1 VARSPARRWLRQL
14 SASQRRFEKRKPN
27 RRVRIGFEELES
39 RLAPASFAVDAQL
52 HVSRL
57 VDLTR
62 TDDMGAV
69 ARSVVFFESSVA
81 DYQVL
86 KEGLAA
92 GRDAVV
98 LDSNGD
104 GLREMAAFLAGRT
117 GLMTVGVVAHGS
129 PGALALGTATLDAEN
144 LGSYTRELAAVASAL
159 GRGGELDLWSCEV
172 AAGQAGQALVRDLAT
187 ATGARVAASEQAV
200 GSAALGGNWRLD
212 VQMAGAAGV
221 VPFSAEAIRAFPELL
236 AAWGPTNP
244 LATSRYGHTATLL
257 GNGKVLVVGGYWNNY
272 VASAELYDPATSTW
286 SSAGSMAVARQ
297 YHTATLLSNGK
308 VLVAGGYGIG
318 TITGRLASAELYDP
332 TTNSWSSVGSMAAT
346 RVYHTATLLGDGK
359 VLVAGG
365 FGDGAQSSAELF
377 DSLTD
382 TWSPAGPMAAARFSA
397 TATLLPNGK
406 VLVVG
411 GGGADLYPVST
422 AELYDPVTDIWSAA
436 ASMKTAR
443 KGPTAT
449 LLANGKVLV
458 TGGDGI
464 GVSGRLDSAE
474 LYDPTTDT
482 WSSAGPMAAARAGH
496 TATLLDNGKVL
507 VAGGINTVALASAE
521 LYDPST
527 NTWSPAGSFDSP
539 RFGHTATLLPDGNV
553 LIAGGLGAVTNNGN
567 FSAELFFP
575 TAMSV
580 PGLFNTG
587 MGNLGVVVSDGAA
600 DPHYTL
606 TSSPS
611 GSGFGPAAYIVNQDP
626 RLPGLWDR
634 DSPTSKWIGPVANQ
648 DLMRAGSVEGIY
660 AYRTTFDLTGFDP
673 ISAFLA
679 GAWEADN
686 AGVDVL
692 INGKSTGI
700 TWSIESNG
708 FSRFVISSGFQSG
721 INTLDFVVNNTPN
734 LRGAPNPA
742 INPSGLRVELGCIA
756 EPVDSFR
763 STVTVAP
770 AGIPVGGTAK
780 VTLTARYPGG
790 NVATTGGLPFSFAL
804 GTATG
809 SGTFSNLTDNKNGTY
824 TADFTA
830 TAPGLITITATLNGQ
845 LITSALPTLLVTA
858 ASQLAITDL
867 NVTTL
872 TAGSTLAFQVTAED
886 SAGHRVPS
894 YTGTVKLTSTGNA
907 QLDGKPLPASYSFVP
922 SDNGSHAF
930 VVTLPTAG
938 TQTITITDQ
947 ATSYLTATSNPIT
960 VLIGAPDRFV
970 VNVPGG
976 NALQAGVPFVFTVQ
990 AIDQFG
996 KPVTSYTGPT
1006 RITATTTPNDP
1017 QGSFPLTGELLSTG
1031 FGVFQGSLKMAGSY
1045 AITVAAGSFSGTSS
1059 SLTVAPAE
1067 TNYFTI
1073 TAPANATTGNA
1084 FTITIQAFDHYG
1096 NLATGYSGRVHF
1108 TSTDPN
1114 AVLPADA
1121 TLTGGVGTVNVRLNT
1136 VGSQTITAT
1145 DTVSTNPF
1153 IAGTSNNITT
1163 RGLVVSSFTPTP
1175 TGFTA
1180 TFSKPFVSA
1189 DLTLYGTGPHTVQDV
1204 TLVGKTSGP
1213 INGSLLIDPSN
1224 TSLTFKATTT
1234 ALSLLNNFGSVV
1246 LPDDAYTVTF
1256 VSGSGNNGFLDALGR
1271 GLDGA
1276 NNGGQANYVTSFSTH
1291 YQANATQ
1298 VLSIP
1303 DFARGPDFAHA
1314 IAVPNDTGHG
1324 IPVTLYNAAG
1334 VRDMTFTLSYNPSL
1348 LTVTG
1353 GSNGDATDPTSSFT
1367 LAGSPTI
1374 IDATHATANFH
1385 FQSGRPL
1392 SGTIALGDVQALALG
1407 ETGQA
1412 NQGVVA
1418 YWRFEEGVAGRGA
1431 SGPNSIIDSSGNGLN
1446 GTAIHTPAY
1455 RTTVAVPFVPL
1466 TGAANNLALDI
1477 SGVDEFV
1484 SMPDY
1489 APLRLTHS
1497 LTVEAYIN
1505 LLSFQ
1510 TFAPTGEQQIVFRGD
1525 TSGMAAYSLEIVG
1538 TNLAF
1543 SIENAAGT
1551 KATVQV
1557 PFSAYLH
1564 QWVHVAGSLD
1574 DATGNLSLYVNGM
1587 LVASMNTP
1595 IRPVGTLTGP
1605 EPGLSIGNNQGS
1617 SSYGENFSG
1626 LVDEVRISNQ
1636 ALQPSQFLDAPNI
1649 ASSSYKAKELL
1660 QFSAI
1665 TVNGSAFTGVSA
1677 SGLHVNAYSGDV
1689 TGNGTIDGLDVATA
1703 ATVAQGKATGF
1714 SAYPL
1719 LDPAIV
1725 GDVANDFSID
1735 AGDVSTLTAFVS
1747 KLVTP
1752 QIPPIPNGITI
1763 TPVGR
1768 DPTLSLG
1775 ATTQTATAAYSV
1787 PVLIDQPHPEGS
1799 TGMTEAILALTY
1811 DPSVLS
1817 VSSADISLGSIPGA
1831 AAGWELSS
1839 VTDQTTGQIGIT
1851 LYGASPITATQA
1863 GSLLNIVLHVLPNE
1877 AVPVT
1882 WLQLVD
1888 SVTVSGQQ
1896 FTTQV
1901 DDAEGQLSLNT
1912 GIDRVLEI

>member
-1 VARSPARRWLRQL
+1 MRKPD
-14 SASQRRFEKRKPN
+14 RRFRMSL
-27 RRVRIGFEELES
+27 EELES
-39 RLAPASFAVDAQL
+39 RLAPASFAVNAQL
-52 HVSRL
+52 KVTCLDASGNMADTVGTTH
-57 VDLTR
+57 
-62 TDDMGAV
+62 
-69 ARSVVFFESSVA
+69 SVVFFESSVA
-81 DYQVL
+81 DYQIL
-86 KEGLAA
+86 KDGLVDDT
-92 GRDAVV
+92 DAVV

-144 LGSYTRELAAVASAL
+144 LGSYTRELAAAASAL
-159 GRGGELDLWSCEV
+159 DCGGELDLWSCEV
-172 AAGQAGQALVRDLAT
+172 AAGQAGQALIRDLSVIM
-187 ATGARVAASEQAV
+187 GASVAASTRPV
-200 GSAALGGNWRLD
+200 GSTALGGSWRLD
-212 VQMAGAAGV
+212 VRAAGAEAK
-221 VPFSAEAIRAFPELL
+221 VPFSVRAVGAFPELL
-236 AAWGPTNP
+236 AEWSPTAP
-244 LATSRYGHTATLL
+244 LATPRYDHIATLL
-257 GNGKVLVVGGYWNNY
+257 GNGKVLVAGGYGNGYLASAELYDPSTNTWSSAGSMADGRQYFTATLLANGKVLVAGGRGY
-272 VASAELYDPATSTW
+272 GTITGSLASAELYDPATNSW
-286 SSAGSMAVARQ
+286 SDVGYMATARDNF
-297 YHTATLLSNGK
+297 TATLLSNGK
-308 VLVAGGYGIG
+308 VLVAGG
-318 TITGRLASAELYDP
+318 
-332 TTNSWSSVGSMAAT
+332 VG
-346 RVYHTATLLGDGK
+346 K
-359 VLVAGG
+359 
-365 FGDGAQSSAELF
+365 SSAELF
-377 DSLTD
+377 DPLTN
-382 TWSPAGPMAAARFSA
+382 TWSLAAPMATARSSP

-406 VLVVG
+406 VLVAG
-411 GGGADLYPVST
+411 GSGRNGTPLAS
-422 AELYDPVTDIWSAA
+422 AELYDPITDSWSAA
-436 ASMKTAR
+436 ASM
-443 KGPTAT
+443 
-449 LLANGKVLV
+449 
-458 TGGDGI
+458 
-464 GVSGRLDSAE
+464 AE
-474 LYDPTTDT
+474 
-482 WSSAGPMAAARAGH
+482 ARARN

-507 VAGGINTVALASAE
+507 VAGGDGVGPGLMGRLTSAEVYDPGTNTWSSAGSMAEARTASTATLLGSGKVLVAGGFGSSPGALDSAE
-521 LYDPST
+521 LYDPLS
-527 NTWSPAGSFDSP
+527 NTWTSAGDMVFPAS
-539 RFGHTATLLPDGNV
+539 GHTATLLGNGNV
-553 LIAGGLGAVTNNGN
+553 LFEGGDARV
-567 FSAELFFP
+567 SAELYFP
-575 TAMSV
+575 TATAIPS
-580 PGLFNTG
+580 LFSTG

-606 TSSPS
+606 TSSPT
-611 GSGFGPAAYIVNQDP
+611 GSSFGPAAYIVNQDP

-648 DLMRAGSVEGIY
+648 DVMRTGSVEGIY
-660 AYRTTFDLTGFDP
+660 TYRTTFDLTGFDP

-734 LRGAPNPA
+734 LRGWPNPA
-742 INPSGLRVELGCIA
+742 INPSGLRVELGCVA

-763 STVTVAP
+763 STVTEAP
-770 AGIPVGGTAK
+770 TSIPVGGTAK
-780 VTLTARYPGG
+780 VTLTTRYPAG
-790 NVATTGGLPFSFAL
+790 NLATTGGLPFSFGFGA
-804 GTATG
+804 ATG
-809 SGTFSNLTDNKNGTY
+809 NGTFSNLTDNKNGTY

-830 TAPGLITITATLNGQ
+830 TAPGLITFTATLNGQ
-845 LITSALPTLLVTA
+845 PITSALPTLLVTA
-858 ASQLAITDL
+858 ASQFAITDL

-886 SAGHRVPS
+886 SAGHKVPS
-894 YTGTVKLTSTGNA
+894 YTGTVKLTSTDGNA
-907 QLDGKPLPASYSFVP
+907 LLDGKPLPASYSFVP
-922 SDNGSHAF
+922 SDSGSHTF

-938 TQTITITDQ
+938 TQAITVTDQ
-947 ATSYLTATSNPIT
+947 ASSYLTATTNPIT
-960 VLIGAPDRFV
+960 VLLGVPDRFV
-970 VNVPGG
+970 VNVSGG
-976 NALQAGVPFVFTVQ
+976 NTLQAGVPFVFTAQ

-996 KPVTSYTGPT
+996 KPVTSYTGP
-1006 RITATTTPNDP
+1006 ISVTATTTPNDP

-1045 AITVAAGSFSGTSS
+1045 AITVTAGSFLGTSS

-1067 TNYFTI
+1067 ANYFTI

-1084 FTITIQAFDHYG
+1084 FTTTIQAFDHYG

-1114 AVLPADA
+1114 AVLPPDA
-1121 TLTGGVGTVNVRLNT
+1121 TLTGGVGTVSVRLNT

-1153 IAGTSNNITT
+1153 IVGTSSSVIT

-1180 TFSKPFVSA
+1180 TFSKPFVST
-1189 DLTLYGTGPHTVQDV
+1189 DLTLYGTGTHTVQDV
-1204 TLVGKTSGP
+1204 TLVGKTSRP

-1224 TSLTFKATTT
+1224 TSLTFKATAT
-1234 ALSLLNNFGSVV
+1234 ALSLLNDFGSVV
-1246 LPDDAYTVTF
+1246 LPDDTYTVTF

-1291 YQANATQ
+1291 YHANATQ

-1324 IPVTLYNAAG
+1324 IPVTLYNAVG
-1334 VRDMTFTLSYNPSL
+1334 VQDVTFTLSYNPSL

-1353 GSNGDATDPTSSFT
+1353 GSSGDATNPASFFT
-1367 LAGSPTI
+1367 LMGDPTI
-1374 IDATHATANFH
+1374 IDPTHATANFH
-1385 FQSGRPL
+1385 FQSSTPL
-1392 SGTIALGDVQALALG
+1392 TGTVVLGDVQALALG

-1431 SGPNSIIDSSGNGLN
+1431 SGPNSIVDSSGNGLN
-1446 GTAIHTPAY
+1446 GTAIDTPAY
-1455 RTTVAVPFVPL
+1455 RATVAVPFVPL
-1466 TGAANNLALDI
+1466 TGAANNLALDF
-1477 SGVDEFV
+1477 SGLGPFV
-1484 SMPDY
+1484 TMPDY

-1505 LLSFQ
+1505 LRSFQ
-1510 TFAPTGEQQIVFRGD
+1510 TFSPRGEQQIVFRGAA
-1525 TSGMAAYSLEIVG
+1525 SGMAAYSLEIVG

-1543 SIENAAGT
+1543 SIADASGA
-1551 KATVQV
+1551 KATAQV

-1574 DATGNLSLYVNGM
+1574 DATGNLSLYINGM

-1595 IRPVGTLTGP
+1595 IRPEGNLTGY
-1605 EPGLSIGNNQGS
+1605 EPGLSIGNDQGGS
-1617 SSYGENFSG
+1617 SQGGSSYSESFSG

-1665 TVNGSAFTGVSA
+1665 TVNGSAFPGVSA

-1735 AGDVSTLTAFVS
+1735 AGDVSTLTEFVS
-1747 KLVTP
+1747 KLVTS
-1752 QIPPIPNGITI
+1752 QIPPIPSGITI
-1763 TPVGR
+1763 TPVGP

-1775 ATTQTATAAYSV
+1775 ATTQIATTAYSV

-1817 VSSADISLGSIPGA
+1817 VSSAEITFGSIPGLA
-1831 AAGWELSS
+1831 TGWQLSS
-1839 VTDQTTGQIGIT
+1839 VVDQASGQIAIT
-1851 LYGASPITATQA
+1851 LYGTSAITATQA
-1863 GSLLNIVLHVLPNE
+1863 GSLVNIVLHVLPNA

-1882 WLQLVD
+1882 WVQLVG
-1888 SVTVSGQQ
+1888 SVAVSGQQ

-1901 DDAEGQLSLNT
+1901 DDAEGQFILSASADPFSGAT
-1912 GIDRVLEI
+1912 V